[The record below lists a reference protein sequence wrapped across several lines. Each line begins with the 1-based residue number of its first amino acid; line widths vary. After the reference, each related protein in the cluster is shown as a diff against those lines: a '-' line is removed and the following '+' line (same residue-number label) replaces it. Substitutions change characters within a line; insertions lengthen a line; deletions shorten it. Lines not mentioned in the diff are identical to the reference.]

1 MRRFTLHSK
10 ALRAGFRAV
19 GARGSVQRMSQSR
32 LQALEAMAVSKPDD
46 AMIHYGLGLEYRKA
60 GELEKAADAFGVVV
74 RVNPSYT
81 AAFQELGA
89 VLVALGRVGDARRTF
104 VEGVAVADRTGAW
117 KAREHIGRLLAELDA
132 SNPTAA
138 SEFCDGG
145 TSEATGQ
152 TGPIDSTEPTEP
164 SDPTS

>member
-1 MRRFTLHSK
+1 
-10 ALRAGFRAV
+10 
-19 GARGSVQRMSQSR
+19 
-32 LQALEAMAVSKPDD
+32 MAVSKPDD